1 MIQELDIVTL
11 TRDLPAA
18 GLKAGN
24 AGTVVAVHRG
34 GEAYDV
40 EFLDGEGLTLALESL
55 RAGEIQPLRRQ
66 RSARAHGIAQ
76 DGAI

>member
-1 MIQELDIVTL
+1 MIQELEIVTL
-11 TRDLPAA
+11 TRDLPSA

-40 EFLDGEGLTLALESL
+40 EFLDGEGLTLALERL
-55 RAGEIQPLRRQ
+55 RAVDIQPIRR
-66 RSARAHGIAQ
+66 RKGARAHWIAAE
-76 DGAI
+76 GAI